1 MVSIASNQRGGIQ
14 YVGQGQSQKEREK
27 FLKQGLRFNQISLIL
42 ARQKSRC
49 SECGYLLA
57 NTPSGCFLTCQ
68 GADRAAEL
76 PVQPQGS
83 PKLQVSLGHKPC
95 SACSAQPH
103 NIPAVLGL
111 LRPASCRQDKAV
123 FGAEQRVSPGDL
135 QRRLRKVLC
144 QVGML
149 QHIPPP
155 RCWQAAEGTE
165 VVSLSTGKAR
175 STRQIKQGN
184 TAYQERIKARF

>member
-1 MVSIASNQRGGIQ
+1 MQLSPSKHSQPVLPDMPGGRPICRTPAAHPAT
-14 YVGQGQSQKEREK
+14 GQPK
-27 FLKQGLRFNQISLIL
+27 
-42 ARQKSRC
+42 
-49 SECGYLLA
+49 
-57 NTPSGCFLTCQ
+57 
-68 GADRAAEL
+68 AAGE
-76 PVQPQGS
+76 
-83 PKLQVSLGHKPC
+83 PC

-103 NIPAVLGL
+103 SSCAVLGW
-111 LRPASCRQDKAV
+111 LRLTLGRQDEAAS
-123 FGAEQRVSPGDL
+123 GTEQCVSSRDL
-135 QRRLRKVLC
+135 QRRLREVLC

-184 TAYQERIKARF
+184 TAYQERIKASF